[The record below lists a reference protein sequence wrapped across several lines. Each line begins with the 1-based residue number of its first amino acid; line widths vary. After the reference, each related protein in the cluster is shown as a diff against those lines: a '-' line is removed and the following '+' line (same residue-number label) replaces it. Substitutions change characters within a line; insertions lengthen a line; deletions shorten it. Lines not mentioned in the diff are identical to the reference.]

1 MANQPFQPPT
11 DEMAKKLSNA
21 GRTKANTTT
30 HSKRATT
37 PQPAITRKL
46 RSTSAPTKPAPAA
59 SKSAQ
64 SDKQAS
70 IGGHDAPAD
79 KQANPIAASAFER
92 ASSRSAYNSAA
103 SSNGEEGDS
112 SGSESDS
119 QEIIVPP
126 TSQPVEA
133 AASAVAYTTSAA
145 SSSELSDLDDTPE
158 PPDPELERVAHD
170 ERMRQLDPCVC
181 EGWCYCERYKLFY
194 GFAPVAVGVE
204 VTNLDFLADAA
215 TGSNSTNKQESAA
228 EYPSQTHLSERVLA
242 IEEFPESAMRS
253 TISKGTRARE
263 VHEEEQLVPNRRS
276 WERQAKPARPPFGW
290 VGGQW

>member
-64 SDKQAS
+64 SDKQA
-70 IGGHDAPAD
+70 
-79 KQANPIAASAFER
+79 NPIAASAFER

-112 SGSESDS
+112 SGSQSDS

-126 TSQPVEA
+126 PSQPVEA
-133 AASAVAYTTSAA
+133 AASAAAYTA

-170 ERMRQLDPCVC
+170 ERMRQLDPCMC